1 MQRGRGER
9 VDSMLDDVEANRS
22 LAREWGIRAAVFVP
36 LRVRGESIGAIA
48 VNDRDGRDPRF
59 SDADFRLVE
68 AFAER
73 AAIAIDLSRR
83 VNRDLVSRILDGQE
97 AERKRIAR
105 ELHDETAQALTA
117 ILLGLKPFEATDQ
130 EATAELREL
139 VRDALANVRKLSVD
153 LRPSALDD
161 FGLVAAL
168 ERFTADFGHHG
179 DVQVSF
185 RPDRLDARLPEAAE
199 TALYRVTQEAV
210 ANALRHGHPQ
220 NVDIVLER
228 LPATV
233 RLTVTDD
240 GRGFDAERV
249 PPDRLGLLGM
259 RERLTLVGG
268 SLTVSSKLGQGTTVA
283 AEIPA

>member
-1 MQRGRGER
+1 
-9 VDSMLDDVEANRS
+9 
-22 LAREWGIRAAVFVP
+22 
-36 LRVRGESIGAIA
+36 
-48 VNDRDGRDPRF
+48 
-59 SDADFRLVE
+59 
-68 AFAER
+68 
-73 AAIAIDLSRR
+73 
-83 VNRDLVSRILDGQE
+83 
-97 AERKRIAR
+97 
-105 ELHDETAQALTA
+105 
-117 ILLGLKPFEATDQ
+117 
-130 EATAELREL
+130 

-168 ERFTADFGHHG
+168 ERFTADFGHQG

-228 LPATV
+228 LATTV
-233 RLTVTDD
+233 TLTVTDD
-240 GRGFDAERV
+240 GRGFDAEQV